1 MGEMKMK
8 AIGSSIL
15 CLGAVLLAAPSLRGQ
30 DFSKYRSF
38 SLGTNLAT
46 VLKHTDK
53 KLADVTVTHEG
64 LPLFQEMTW
73 WPPNIPG
80 PSFRADSV
88 EQILFSF
95 YNGQLYKISV
105 AYDQAST
112 EGLTAG
118 DMVKSLTA
126 TYGTATSVA
135 PEADYTSVQRND
147 IKQKPVALW
156 EDSQY
161 SLNLVRST
169 FTDRFGLIISSKPVN
184 AEAELAL
191 AEALKLEKED
201 GPKKDAE
208 RQKKQTDDLELAR
221 QKNQKKFRP

>member
-1 MGEMKMK
+1 MK
-8 AIGSSIL
+8 AISSSIL
-15 CLGAVLLAAPSLRGQ
+15 CLGALLLAAPMLRAQ
-30 DFSKYRSF
+30 DFSKYRGF

-53 KLADVTVTHEG
+53 KLADVTVTREG

-118 DMVKSLTA
+118 DMVKSLAA

-135 PEADYTSVQRND
+135 PEADYTSIQRYD

-169 FTDRFGLIISSKPVN
+169 FTDRFGLIISSKPVS

-191 AEALKLEKED
+191 AEALKLDKED
-201 GPKKDAE
+201 GPKKEAE
-208 RQKKQTDDLELAR
+208 RQKKQTDDLAEAR

>member
-1 MGEMKMK
+1 MGDMKMK
-8 AIGSSIL
+8 AIRSSIL
-15 CLGAVLLAAPSLRGQ
+15 CFGALLLASPALRGQ
-30 DFSKYRSF
+30 DFSKYRNF
-38 SLGTNLAT
+38 SLGTSLGT

-126 TYGTATSVA
+126 TYGAATSVA
-135 PEADYTSVQRND
+135 PEPDYTSIQRYD
-147 IKQKPVALW
+147 MKQKPVALW

-161 SLNLVRST
+161 SLNLVRSA

-191 AEALKLEKED
+191 ADALKLEKED

-208 RQKKQTDDLELAR
+208 RQKKLTDDLEVAR
-221 QKNQKKFRP
+221 LKNQKKFRP

>member
-1 MGEMKMK
+1 
-8 AIGSSIL
+8 
-15 CLGAVLLAAPSLRGQ
+15 
-30 DFSKYRSF
+30 
-38 SLGTNLAT
+38 
-46 VLKHTDK
+46 
-53 KLADVTVTHEG
+53 
-64 LPLFQEMTW
+64 MTW

-112 EGLTAG
+112 EGLTSE

-126 TYGTATSVA
+126 AYGTATSVA
-135 PEADYTSVQRND
+135 PEVNYTGTQRYD
-147 IKQKPVALW
+147 MKQKPVALW

-208 RQKKQTDDLELAR
+208 RQKKQIDDLELAR

>member
-1 MGEMKMK
+1 M
-8 AIGSSIL
+8 
-15 CLGAVLLAAPSLRGQ
+15 AAEHSRAL
-30 DFSKYRSF
+30 
-38 SLGTNLAT
+38 
-46 VLKHTDK
+46 V
-53 KLADVTVTHEG
+53 
-64 LPLFQEMTW
+64 
-73 WPPNIPG
+73 PG
-80 PSFRADSV
+80 RQRQ
-88 EQILFSF
+88 QILFSF

-135 PEADYTSVQRND
+135 PEADYTSVQRYD
-147 IKQKPVALW
+147 MKQKPVALW

-191 AEALKLEKED
+191 ADALKLEKED
-201 GPKKDAE
+201 GPKKEAE
-208 RQKKQTDDLELAR
+208 RQKKLTDDLEVAR
-221 QKNQKKFRP
+221 LKNQKKFRP